1 VNTATQGK
9 PSLNTWPLWVLL
21 EKKVT
26 LSRGWESANWQ
37 VAEISQQPLNNP
49 QAAPL
54 ELQLFLD
61 ERSAYR
67 FNLSSQAP
75 KVFVICRELDDQLWV
90 PHKVTV
96 CQDVAADSM
105 DAGQPVLD
113 IPMPAA
119 IHAWMEAFMAHYG
132 EWVDPREAN
141 RRLRG
146 QPKPEKN
153 TSGADHE

>member
-1 VNTATQGK
+1 MSPSPNQQ
-9 PSLNTWPLWVLL
+9 PSLNSWPLWVAL
-21 EKKVT
+21 EQKT
-26 LSRGWESANWQ
+26 TQSRGWESIQWQ
-37 VAEISQQPLNNP
+37 VAEISQ
-49 QAAPL
+49 APL
-54 ELQLFLD
+54 EDPQAVALVLQLFRD

-75 KVFVICRELDDQLWV
+75 KVFVICRALDEQQWV
-90 PHKVTV
+90 PHQLTV

-113 IPMPAA
+113 IPMPTA
-119 IHAWMEAFMAHYG
+119 IHAWVEAFMAHHG

-146 QPKPEKN
+146 KPKAPAAS
-153 TSGADHE
+153 SGGCG

>member
-1 VNTATQGK
+1 MNSATQSK
-9 PSLNTWPLWVLL
+9 PSLNAWPLWVLL

-26 LSRGWESANWQ
+26 LSRGWESVHWQ
-37 VAEISQQPLNNP
+37 VAEISQQPLEQP
-49 QAAPL
+49 AATRL
-54 ELQLFLD
+54 ELQLFRD

-67 FNLSSQAP
+67 FNLSSEAP
-75 KVFVICRELDDQLWV
+75 KVFVICREVENLEWV
-90 PHKVTV
+90 PHKITV

-113 IPMPAA
+113 IPMPTA
-119 IHAWMEAFMAHYG
+119 IHAWVEAFMAHHG

-146 QPKPEKN
+146 Q
-153 TSGADHE
+153 S